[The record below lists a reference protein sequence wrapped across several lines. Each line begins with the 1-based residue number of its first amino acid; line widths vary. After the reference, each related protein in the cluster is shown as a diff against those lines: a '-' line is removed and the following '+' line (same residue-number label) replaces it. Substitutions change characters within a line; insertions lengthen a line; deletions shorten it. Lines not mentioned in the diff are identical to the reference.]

1 MRYFYH
7 QNIRIEKMKTVKLS
21 AVLLLLGSL
30 NSLFAEVN
38 VDAQI
43 EALKSAT
50 PQERVRLMNEFK
62 TTLSTLSQEERE
74 AAIEQFRS
82 SMDVDNKQIQSKDR
96 VRDRVRA
103 NQMDEVRER
112 QENQRMNQNQAG
124 SQFIQQNQ
132 SVTPDAS
139 GTPNRFMNK

>member
-1 MRYFYH
+1 
-7 QNIRIEKMKTVKLS
+7 MKTVKLS

-43 EALKSAT
+43 EALKTAT

-82 SMDVDNKQIQSKDR
+82 SMDVENKQIQSKERIRER
-96 VRDRVRA
+96 VRV

-112 QENQRMNQNQAG
+112 QENQRMNQNQVG
-124 SQFIQQNQ
+124 SQFIQQNP

>member
-1 MRYFYH
+1 
-7 QNIRIEKMKTVKLS
+7 MKTLKLS
-21 AVLLLLGSL
+21 VALMLLGSL
-30 NSLFAEVN
+30 SFLLAEVN

-43 EALKSAT
+43 EALKTAT

-82 SMDVDNKQIQSKDR
+82 SMDAENKQIQSKERIRER
-96 VRDRVRA
+96 VRV
-103 NQMDEVRER
+103 NQMDEVREI
-112 QENQRMNQNQAG
+112 QEDQRMNQNQVG
-124 SQFIQQNQ
+124 SQYIQQNP
-132 SVTPDAS
+132 SVTPDMS

>member
-1 MRYFYH
+1 
-7 QNIRIEKMKTVKLS
+7 MKTVKLS

-43 EALKSAT
+43 EALKTAT

-82 SMDVDNKQIQSKDR
+82 SMDVENKQIQSKERIRERIR
-96 VRDRVRA
+96 V

-112 QENQRMNQNQAG
+112 QENQRMNQNQVG
-124 SQFIQQNQ
+124 SQFIQQNP
-132 SVTPDAS
+132 SITPDAS

>member
-1 MRYFYH
+1 
-7 QNIRIEKMKTVKLS
+7 MKTVKLS
-21 AVLLLLGSL
+21 TVLLLLGSL
-30 NSLFAEVN
+30 SSLFAEVN

-62 TTLSTLSQEERE
+62 TTLSTLSQEQRE

-82 SMDVDNKQIQSKDR
+82 SMDVENKQIQSKER
-96 VRDRVRA
+96 IRERA
-103 NQMDEVRER
+103 RTNQMDEVRER
-112 QENQRMNQNQAG
+112 QENQRMNQNQVG
-124 SQFIQQNQ
+124 SQFIQQNP

>member
-1 MRYFYH
+1 
-7 QNIRIEKMKTVKLS
+7 MKTLKLS
-21 AVLLLLGSL
+21 AALILLGSL
-30 NSLFAEVN
+30 SSLFAEVD

-43 EALKSAT
+43 EALKTAT

-82 SMDVDNKQIQSKDR
+82 SMDVENKQIQSKERIRER
-96 VRDRVRA
+96 VRV

-112 QENQRMNQNQAG
+112 QENQRMNQNQVG
-124 SQFIQQNQ
+124 SQFIQQNPG
-132 SVTPDAS
+132 VTPDVS

>member
-1 MRYFYH
+1 
-7 QNIRIEKMKTVKLS
+7 MKTVKLS

-30 NSLFAEVN
+30 SSLFAEVN
-38 VDAQI
+38 VDAKI

-62 TTLSTLSQEERE
+62 TTLSTLSQQERE

-82 SMDVDNKQIQSKDR
+82 SMDVENKQIQSRDR
-96 VRDRVRA
+96 VRERVRA
-103 NQMDEVRER
+103 NQMDEVKER

-124 SQFIQQNQ
+124 SQFIQQNPN
-132 SVTPDAS
+132 VTPDAS

>member
-1 MRYFYH
+1 
-7 QNIRIEKMKTVKLS
+7 MKTVKLS

-82 SMDVDNKQIQSKDR
+82 SMDVENKQIQSRDR
-96 VRDRVRA
+96 VRERVRA
-103 NQMDEVRER
+103 NQMDEVKER

-124 SQFIQQNQ
+124 SQFIQQNPN
-132 SVTPDAS
+132 VTPDAS

>member
-1 MRYFYH
+1 
-7 QNIRIEKMKTVKLS
+7 MKTVKLS

-82 SMDVDNKQIQSKDR
+82 SMDVENKQIQSRDR
-96 VRDRVRA
+96 VRERVRA
-103 NQMDEVRER
+103 NQMDEVKER
-112 QENQRMNQNQAG
+112 QENQRMNQNQVG
-124 SQFIQQNQ
+124 SQFIQQNP

>member
-1 MRYFYH
+1 
-7 QNIRIEKMKTVKLS
+7 MKTLKLS
-21 AVLLLLGSL
+21 VALMLLGSL
-30 NSLFAEVN
+30 SFLLAEVE

-43 EALKSAT
+43 EALKTAT

-82 SMDVDNKQIQSKDR
+82 SMDAQNKQIQSKERIRER
-96 VRDRVRA
+96 VRV

-112 QENQRMNQNQAG
+112 QEDQRMNQNQIG
-124 SQFIQQNQ
+124 SQYIQQNP
-132 SVTPDAS
+132 SVTPDMS

>member
-1 MRYFYH
+1 
-7 QNIRIEKMKTVKLS
+7 MKTVKLS
-21 AVLLLLGSL
+21 AALLLLGSL
-30 NSLFAEVN
+30 SSLFAEVD
-38 VDAQI
+38 VDTQI

-74 AAIEQFRS
+74 AAIEQFQS
-82 SMDVDNKQIQSKDR
+82 TMDAQNKQIQSRERIRER
-96 VRDRVRA
+96 VRL

-112 QENQRMNQNQAG
+112 QENQRMNQNQVG
-124 SQFIQQNQ
+124 SQFIQQNP